1 MPDDDHVLRAGDA
14 APLTGTGPS
23 NLTLRVASAV
33 VLAPVALAT
42 AYWGGWPFLVFWALA
57 AIGILWEWIGLV
69 VKQVPPRQLPRVS
82 ATGLTDDRRFWVA
95 GGLIYAAAAFFGPV
109 LLRRDADLGFI
120 ALLFL
125 FAVVWATDIAAYFT
139 GRALGGP
146 FLWPR
151 VSPKKTWSGALGGIA
166 GAIAAGIT
174 VAYAAGIGNLAA
186 IGALGLLL
194 SVLSQAGDLFE
205 SAIKRRF
212 AAKEASGL
220 IPGHGGVMDRLDGF
234 LVAAFAA
241 AAIGILRQ
249 GLDAPAHGLL
259 LW

>member
-1 MPDDDHVLRAGDA
+1 V
-14 APLTGTGPS
+14 
-23 NLTLRVASAV
+23 
-33 VLAPVALAT
+33 
-42 AYWGGWPFLVFWALA
+42 
-57 AIGILWEWIGLV
+57 
-69 VKQVPPRQLPRVS
+69 
-82 ATGLTDDRRFWVA
+82 
-95 GGLIYAAAAFFGPV
+95 IYAAAACFGPV
-109 LLRRDADLGFI
+109 LLRRDAELGFI

-139 GRALGGP
+139 GRVLGGP

-166 GAIAAGIT
+166 GAIAAGVA
-174 VAYAAGIGNLAA
+174 VAYAGGIGNLVA
-186 IGALGLLL
+186 IGALALLL

-205 SAIKRRF
+205 SAVKRRF

-234 LVAAFAA
+234 MVAAFVAA
-241 AAIGILRQ
+241 TIGILRQ